1 MKQVL
6 CIDVGNARPANFR
19 SETMHAWDIHFV
31 TNLADA
37 KRLLSARVYGVGLVL
52 HDGHADMKELTEFLR
67 HHGHVQWV
75 GIFAPAALD
84 SPSCR
89 KLIVEHL
96 CDYHTLPLDVVR
108 LGYTLGHAH
117 GWAMLRRRPGAGLAA
132 PRPDGTA
139 LAGESDAM
147 MRLRDQIKRVAA
159 VTAPVLIWGESGSG
173 KELTA
178 QAIHAQSAHAAGPF
192 IPINCGAIAPNLIHS
207 ELFGYERG
215 AFSGATRG
223 KAGLIEAAHGGTLFL
238 DEIGDLPQELQTNLL
253 RFLQEKTIS
262 RLGSTRSIA
271 VDVRVVAASHVNLQD
286 AVAAGKFRE
295 DLYYRLA
302 VLPLKVPALR
312 ERRDDLM
319 VLAEHFFRRYANEK
333 SARLQ
338 GFSQRAVQAILDHAW
353 PGNVRELINRV
364 RRALVMSDGRLITP
378 DDLGLAAAGAAAGA
392 APLDDARGRSE
403 RSALLESLER
413 SGRNVSLAARELGV
427 SRTTMYRLMHKH
439 SLGECKVSVPAAGK
453 SPG

>member
-6 CIDVGNARPANFR
+6 CIDVGNAGPANFQP
-19 SETMHAWDIHFV
+19 ETMEAWDIHFV

-37 KRLLSARVYGVGLVL
+37 RRLLSARVYGVGLVM
-52 HDGHADMKELTEFLR
+52 HDGNGETKELGDFLR

-75 GIFAPAALD
+75 GLFTPDALD

-96 CDYHTLPLDVVR
+96 CDYHTLPLDPVR

-117 GWAMLRRRPGAGLAA
+117 GWAMLRRHLGVGLAQ
-132 PRPDGTA
+132 RLPDDKA
-139 LAGESDAM
+139 LAGDSEAM

-192 IPINCGAIAPNLIHS
+192 IPINCGAIAPSLIHS

-262 RLGSTRSIA
+262 R
-271 VDVRVVAASHVNLQD
+271 
-286 AVAAGKFRE
+286 
-295 DLYYRLA
+295 
-302 VLPLKVPALR
+302 
-312 ERRDDLM
+312 
-319 VLAEHFFRRYANEK
+319 
-333 SARLQ
+333 
-338 GFSQRAVQAILDHAW
+338 
-353 PGNVRELINRV
+353 
-364 RRALVMSDGRLITP
+364 
-378 DDLGLAAAGAAAGA
+378 
-392 APLDDARGRSE
+392 
-403 RSALLESLER
+403 
-413 SGRNVSLAARELGV
+413 
-427 SRTTMYRLMHKH
+427 
-439 SLGECKVSVPAAGK
+439 
-453 SPG
+453 